1 MSDSTLLLVGTD
13 VWVHAAHGYA
23 ITADFPI
30 TEAMPTLLVGDA
42 TLNELALR
50 LKKVKRTQIP
60 VPSKREWLVRESGGI
75 SVAHGAYGTVIR
87 SYCGSFAWDP
97 TTVENE
103 RLKSV
108 APIFISRGPSISTT
122 RFNHSVLH
130 GFVPQLLALRG
141 EVVLH
146 ATCVLVD
153 GRAFLFAGASGMGK
167 STLAAGF
174 ARLGLTVFSEDVV
187 RVQVETGV
195 PPLAHPSYPGAR
207 LRGNS
212 FLLPSDKRTNA
223 LGRFGLPKHR
233 VYVAASGVMQ
243 PPAALGAAFFLGNGR
258 TVTPRYMPISQMQA
272 MKPFLQSSFIQALPK
287 ETRSRDAFARTIKL
301 AASIPAYELR
311 YRRSHEH
318 FDSLLTNIVAFVR
331 ALPRAGM

>member
-1 MSDSTLLLVGTD
+1 M
-13 VWVHAAHGYA
+13 HAAHGYA
-23 ITADFPI
+23 LIADFPI
-30 TEAMPTLLVGDA
+30 MEAMPTLLGDGA
-42 TLNELALR
+42 ARTEPELR
-50 LKKVKRTQIP
+50 LKKVKRAQIP

-75 SVAHGAYGTVIR
+75 SVAHGVYGTMIR

-97 TTVENE
+97 ISVGSS
-103 RLKSV
+103 RLKPA
-108 APIFISRGPSISTT
+108 APILVSRGPSISTT

-174 ARLGLTVFSEDVV
+174 ASLGLTVFSEDVV
-187 RVQVETGV
+187 RIQVDDGV

-212 FLLPSDKRTNA
+212 FLLPSEKRTNVQ
-223 LGRFGLPKHR
+223 GRFGLPKHR
-233 VYVAASGVMQ
+233 VYVGANGVSQ
-243 PPAALGAAFFLGNGR
+243 PPATLGAAFFLGSGR
-258 TVTPRYMPISQMQA
+258 TVTPRFKSISPMQA
-272 MKPFLQSSFIQALPK
+272 MKPYLQSSFIQALPK

-301 AASIPAYELR
+301 AASVPAYELR
-311 YRRSHEH
+311 YRRSPAH
-318 FDSLLTNIVAFVR
+318 FDSLLVNIVAFVR
-331 ALPRAGM
+331 ALPKAR